1 MVFIVGHKLLKIF
14 LKDYIMVVG
23 KDCLAD
29 EVPYLG
35 GKSELQFFVEG
46 LRFPDKDFDGFIT
59 INLSLT
65 EPSGKVRAISNET
78 SNKLQHCF
86 TFKHF
91 LFSININ
98 DICI

>member
-1 MVFIVGHKLLKIF
+1 
-14 LKDYIMVVG
+14 MVVG

-65 EPSGKVRAISNET
+65 EPSAKVRARENDVISNDT
-78 SNKLQHCF
+78 LDVPHAIFCLLQQCLSFLVILNCF
-86 TFKHF
+86 I
-91 LFSININ
+91 FSI
-98 DICI
+98 